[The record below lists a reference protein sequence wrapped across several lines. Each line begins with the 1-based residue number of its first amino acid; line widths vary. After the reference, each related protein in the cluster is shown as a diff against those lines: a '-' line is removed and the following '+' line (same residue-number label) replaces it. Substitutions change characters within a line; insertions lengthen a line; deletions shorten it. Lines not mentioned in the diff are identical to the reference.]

1 MEKMQTYVVTGGN
14 SGLGFQCAS
23 FLAADSDN
31 RVVIAC
37 RDAEKGEQ
45 AVRKLRQSGGKAEFL
60 PLDLASQASIHSFV
74 DTLRARAL
82 PPLAG
87 LVCNA
92 GHQSIVAPTQT
103 SDGYETT
110 FAVNHLG
117 HYLLTRLLLSDLGD
131 GARVVFVSSGVHDPK
146 AKTGMPEPRYVS
158 AEAVAHDFE
167 PGAEAGRRRYATSK
181 LCNVYDTYELARRL
195 AASSDP
201 RLQSIRVDA
210 FDPGLM
216 PGTGLARTYSGPLR
230 FVWHYLL
237 PIGTLFYPNVNS
249 PVKSGRRLALLA
261 AGQQNAATGKYF
273 SKGHEIPSSE
283 LSYDV
288 ANAKNLWD
296 TSALMT
302 NLPPELEP
310 HLEIATSH

>member
-1 MEKMQTYVVTGGN
+1 MEQMQTYVVTGGN

-23 FLAADSDN
+23 FLALDSDK

-37 RDAEKGEQ
+37 RDAEKGEK
-45 AVRKLRQSGGKAEFL
+45 AVKKLRQSGGKAEFL

-74 DTLRARAL
+74 DTLRARGL

-92 GHQSIVAPTQT
+92 GGQSIVAPTQT
-103 SDGYETT
+103 GDGFETT

-158 AEAVAHDFE
+158 AEVVAHDFE
-167 PGAEAGRRRYATSK
+167 PGAEAGRRRYTTSK

-195 AASSDP
+195 SASSNP
-201 RLQSIRVDA
+201 HLRSIRVDA

-249 PVKSGRRLALLA
+249 PAKSGRRLALLA
-261 AGQQNAATGKYF
+261 AGQRGSATGKYF
-273 SKGHEIPSSE
+273 SNGREMPSSE
-283 LSYDV
+283 LSYDA
-288 ANAKNLWD
+288 ANAKDLWD
-296 TSALMT
+296 TSAVMT
-302 NLPPELEP
+302 NLPQDL
-310 HLEIATSH
+310 ASHSESAGAL